1 MGVIYTIEKID
12 WSSDCI
18 WDAWLR
24 GAFSSKANVD
34 KHLVPWQKSQGKE
47 RFRVLEIE
55 LDTNIITGG
64 WMIVAGDN
72 EYSWHE
78 ANPEDIKFMGRR

>member
-1 MGVIYTIEKID
+1 MSQSIYAVETID

-24 GAFSSKANVD
+24 GLFSNKEEID
-34 KHLVPWQKSQGKE
+34 KHLISRQSNNEEE

-55 LDTNIITGG
+55 VDSNIITGG
-64 WMIVAGDN
+64 WIVRVGCGKYEWSD
-72 EYSWHE
+72 
-78 ANPEDIKFMGRR
+78 ANPEDVRFMGR